1 MAHHRHKRET
11 NARRM
16 PRATVVA
23 LPIALLL
30 TAPAVALGVVAAD
43 PQTGD
48 AVLAARPP
56 VSASLSLADLERGDV
71 SRSGGRGD
79 TAESS
84 VLRGAE
90 YILSAQDAYERRE
103 VKEATAKAIKNA
115 DRKLWTTAPLN
126 LWSNPSKK
134 ADKHGEIKPGVHVL
148 VTGRKNLGRA
158 EIVLEGRALWVTDD
172 YLSGEEP
179 TPGIGGVCSNG
190 TVVSSG
196 VSSNIAAVHN
206 AVCAAFPSISTYGT
220 LRGGGGD
227 HPLGR
232 AVDIMVSGSLGWQ
245 VADFV
250 RAHYVELGVSYVI
263 YSQHIWSVER
273 GGEGWRP
280 MSDRGSTT
288 ANHYDHVHVS
298 TY

>member
-43 PQTGD
+43 PSTGD
-48 AVLAARPP
+48 PVVAARA
-56 VSASLSLADLERGDV
+56 VSSSLSLADLDRGGV
-71 SRSGGRGD
+71 SRSASRND
-79 TAESS
+79 EAESA
-84 VLRGAE
+84 VLRGAT
-90 YILSAQDAYERRE
+90 YILSAQDAFERRE
-103 VKEATAKAIKNA
+103 VKQATAKAVKQA
-115 DRKLWTTAPLN
+115 DTKLWTTAPLN
-126 LWSNPSKK
+126 LWSSPAKK
-134 ADKHGEIKPGVHVL
+134 AAKHGEIKPGVHVL

-172 YLSGEEP
+172 YLTTDEP
-179 TPGIGGVCSNG
+179 TPGIGGVCNNG
-190 TVVSSG
+190 TAISSG
-196 VSSNIAAVHN
+196 VSSHIIAVHN

-227 HPLGR
+227 HALGR
-232 AVDIMVSGSLGWQ
+232 AVDIMVSGSMGWD
-245 VADFV
+245 VANFV
-250 RAHYVELGVSYVI
+250 RAHYSELGVSYVI
-263 YSQHIWSVER
+263 YSQHIWSLER
-273 GGEGWRP
+273 GGEGWRA
-280 MSDRGSTT
+280 MSDRGSST

-298 TY
+298 TF

>member
-1 MAHHRHKRET
+1 
-11 NARRM
+11 M

-30 TAPAVALGVVAAD
+30 TAPAVALGVAAAD
-43 PQTGD
+43 PSTGEP
-48 AVLAARPP
+48 VVAARAAT
-56 VSASLSLADLERGDV
+56 SSLSLADLNRGDV
-71 SRSGGRGD
+71 SRSGSRSD
-79 TAESS
+79 KAESS

-103 VKEATAKAIKNA
+103 VNQQVKQATVRAVKSA
-115 DRKLWTTAPLN
+115 DTKLWTTAPLN
-126 LWSNPSKK
+126 LWSSPAKK
-134 ADKHGEIKPGVHVL
+134 AEKHGEIKPGVHVL

-172 YLSGEEP
+172 YLTTDEP
-179 TPGIGGVCSNG
+179 TPGIGGVCNNG
-190 TVVSSG
+190 SVISSG
-196 VSSNIAAVHN
+196 VSPHIVAVHN

-232 AVDIMVSGSLGWQ
+232 AVDIMVSGSMGWD

-250 RAHYVELGVSYVI
+250 RAHYAELGVTYVI

-273 GGEGWRP
+273 GGEGWRA

>member
-1 MAHHRHKRET
+1 MAHHRHKRDT

-30 TAPAVALGVVAAD
+30 TAPAVALGVVSAD
-43 PQTGD
+43 PTSGD
-48 AVLAARPP
+48 AVVAARPP
-56 VSASLSLADLERGDV
+56 VSASLSLADLHRDDV
-71 SRSGGRGD
+71 SRSGNRGD

-90 YILSAQDAYERRE
+90 YILSEQSAFERRE
-103 VKEATAKAIKNA
+103 VKQATATAVKKA
-115 DRKLWTTAPLN
+115 DTKLWTTAPLN
-126 LWSNPSKK
+126 LWSNPNKK

-148 VTGRKNLGRA
+148 VTGRRNNGRS
-158 EIVLEGRALWVTDD
+158 EVVIEGRALWVTDG
-172 YLSGEEP
+172 YLAREEP
-179 TPGIGGVCSNG
+179 TPGIGGVCNNG
-190 TVVSSG
+190 SDVSSG
-196 VSSNIAAVHN
+196 VSSNIVAVHD

-227 HPLGR
+227 HALGR

-250 RAHYVELGVSYVI
+250 RAHYAELGVSYVI

-273 GGEGWRP
+273 GGEGWRG
-280 MSDRGSTT
+280 MSDRGSST
-288 ANHYDHVHVS
+288 ANHFDHVHVS

>member
-1 MAHHRHKRET
+1 
-11 NARRM
+11 M

-48 AVLAARPP
+48 PVLAARPP

-71 SRSGGRGD
+71 SRSGRRGD
-79 TAESS
+79 DAESS

-90 YILSAQDAYERRE
+90 YILSAQAAFERRE

-115 DRKLWTTAPLN
+115 DSKLWTTAPLN

-158 EIVLEGRALWVTDD
+158 EIVLEGRAL
-172 YLSGEEP
+172 LGHRRLP
-179 TPGIGGVCSNG
+179 LRRGAHAGIGGVCSNG
-190 TVVSSG
+190 TDVSSG
-196 VSSNIAAVHN
+196 VSSNIVAVHN

-273 GGEGWRP
+273 GGEGWRA